1 MGALEVWP
9 HSDLTC
15 HATLQCLVALCK
27 DNAMM
32 KANMTVTALK
42 PVLQV
47 LHTCGSCSAIAER
60 GFTLLAV
67 LQVCFLWLCH
77 PYVHLLC
84 MYHAWVAQNTCRG
97 MCVCFRCGTEV

>member
-1 MGALEVWP
+1 
-9 HSDLTC
+9 
-15 HATLQCLVALCK
+15 
-27 DNAMM
+27 MM

-67 LQVCFLWLCH
+67 LQVCWSGSGCGVCH
-77 PYVHLLC
+77 RTARLISML
-84 MYHAWVAQNTCRG
+84 HAHAT
-97 MCVCFRCGTEV
+97 

>member
-1 MGALEVWP
+1 MLQALVGALEAWP
-9 HSDLTC
+9 HSDFTC

-67 LQVCFLWLCH
+67 LQV
-77 PYVHLLC
+77 
-84 MYHAWVAQNTCRG
+84 RG
-97 MCVCFRCGTEV
+97 SDCAVL

>member
-1 MGALEVWP
+1 MLQALVGALEAWP
-9 HSDLTC
+9 HSNLTC

-67 LQVCFLWLCH
+67 LQVFTLQPQPDCDGRNRSHATDKHHTFQFG
-77 PYVHLLC
+77 LL
-84 MYHAWVAQNTCRG
+84 V
-97 MCVCFRCGTEV
+97 

>member
-1 MGALEVWP
+1 MLQALVGALEAWP
-9 HSDLTC
+9 NSDLTC

-32 KANMTVTALK
+32 KANVTVTALK

-47 LHTCGSCSAIAER
+47 LRACGSCSAIAER

-67 LQVCFLWLCH
+67 LQVFAL
-77 PYVHLLC
+77 
-84 MYHAWVAQNTCRG
+84 QNTVLHDTGPQSACSAFVKFF
-97 MCVCFRCGTEV
+97 M